1 MKKMKYFFIGLKNA
15 FIGDVNEIKRDY
27 PIYDL
32 WEKSHQINEKF
43 KAINERTK
51 ENIKKHIYPA
61 Y

>member
-15 FIGDVNEIKRDY
+15 FISDVNEIKKDY

-32 WEKSHQINEKF
+32 WEKSHQIDEKF
-43 KAINERTK
+43 KVINERTK
-51 ENIKKHIYPA
+51 ENIKKHIYSA